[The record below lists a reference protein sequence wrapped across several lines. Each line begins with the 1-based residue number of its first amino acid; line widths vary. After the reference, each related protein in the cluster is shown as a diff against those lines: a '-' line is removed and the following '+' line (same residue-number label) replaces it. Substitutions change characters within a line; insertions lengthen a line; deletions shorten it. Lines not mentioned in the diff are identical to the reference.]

1 MQTELVIVLALAIYA
16 SFVISAS
23 VGLGGSLVLVPT
35 LVLAIG
41 PKEGVAL
48 AALLLACNNVLKVHA
63 YRTTLPVKKSGV
75 ILACT
80 IVGVVFGATLLTRA
94 SSTVVMVAVIAA
106 LAVSLVLELFKV
118 EPVRRG
124 SSPALAL
131 ASGATSGFSGT
142 SGPLKGVAVKNLG
155 LDRLHTV
162 GAASIVSLGG
172 DLTKTAIFVDAGLL
186 GRSAWLVALVSVPLM
201 VAGTFTGR
209 RLTGWLGEGRWAAV
223 FWVTM
228 VGYSARLVL
237 S

>member
-1 MQTELVIVLALAIYA
+1 MQTELVIVLALAIFA
-16 SFVISAS
+16 AFVVSAS

-48 AALLLACNNVLKVHA
+48 AALLLACNNVFKVHA
-63 YRTTLPVKKSGV
+63 YRTTLPLKRSGLV
-75 ILACT
+75 LACT
-80 IVGVVFGATLLTRA
+80 LVGVVLGATLLTHA
-94 SSTVVMVAVIAA
+94 SPDVVMVAVIAA
-106 LAVSLVLELFKV
+106 LVISLLLEVRGLDV
-118 EPVRRG
+118 VRRG

-142 SGPLKGVAVKNLG
+142 SGPLKGVAVKSLG

-162 GAASIVSLGG
+162 GAASLVSLGG

-201 VAGTFTGR
+201 VAGTLTGK

-228 VGYSARLVL
+228 VGYSVRLVL